1 MAKKVNLNFKLEKID
16 KEKFENVCKELGV
29 STNTAYIILINKM
42 IRENRLPFDVSLPID
57 YKRRFVIINNEGE
70 KDRRNYD

>member
-42 IRENRLPFDVSLPID
+42 IRENRLPWSICPMVPIFTCSLLLSNFAFAID
-57 YKRRFVIINNEGE
+57 ISS
-70 KDRRNYD
+70 